1 MRGSTAS
8 RRGPGVQC
16 GEVDPT
22 YRIEFYEDDEGDSP
36 VRRWLTRELSVRQRR
51 ALGVAMFEYL
61 QHYGAGVCSSEFGK
75 ALGEGLYEF
84 RLRHDLPEMV
94 RRSGGEY
101 RPAVDEGPAQK
112 MLLRV
117 FFAVYG
123 DRVVLLL
130 GGYDKAKS
138 PGAKRQQ
145 TEIETARGRLREWKL
160 RNSG

>member
-1 MRGSTAS
+1 MEAG
-8 RRGPGVQC
+8 
-16 GEVDPT
+16 
-22 YRIEFYEDDEGDSP
+22 YRIEFYADADGDRP
-36 VRRWLTRELSVRQRR
+36 VHRWLTGELSARQRR

-61 QHYGAGVCSSEFGK
+61 QRYGAGVCSSEFGK
-75 ALGEGLYEF
+75 ALGDGLYEF
-84 RLRHDLPEMV
+84 RLRHDLPELV

-101 RPAVDEGPAQK
+101 RSAPDEGSPQK

-130 GGYDKAKS
+130 GGYDKAKT
-138 PGAKRQQ
+138 PGTKRQQ
-145 TEIETARGRLREWKL
+145 SEIETARARLREWKR